1 MADLN
6 KITVKKTDIVMR
18 HCDLCGTTTAHI
30 GKEDATRNAPAFQG
44 GVQKQPFN
52 TCIQCWVDSN
62 DVNEWSRWLDP
73 LTGKR
78 LEAPRGYGSH

>member
-18 HCDLCGTTTAHI
+18 HCDSCGTTTAHV
-30 GKEDATRNAPAFQG
+30 GKTDGTRMAAGLAGPHKLIFS
-44 GVQKQPFN
+44 
-52 TCIQCWVDSN
+52 TCIQCWLDSN
-62 DVNEWSRWLDP
+62 NIVEWSRWLDP

-78 LEAPRGYGSH
+78 LETPRGYGSH